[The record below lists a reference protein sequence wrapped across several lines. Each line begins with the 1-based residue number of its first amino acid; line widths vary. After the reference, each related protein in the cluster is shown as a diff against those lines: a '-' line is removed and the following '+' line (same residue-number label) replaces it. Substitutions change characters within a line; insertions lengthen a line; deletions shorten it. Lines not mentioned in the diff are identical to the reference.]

1 MTSPSLRLPILR
13 RSGVSH
19 LALIACGAWLASC
32 SPPPEDQ
39 TNLEREEAPAASTDQ
54 RQTIVEAMVMESA
67 PGQDDSVK
75 LQETEP
81 QLEMAFDASGRLN
94 MFAPPVDPSG
104 ERYPDA
110 TPNPIHIVAAE
121 PVSTFSIDVD
131 TAAYAN
137 TRRFLESGQLPPA
150 DAVRVE
156 ELINYFDYTYAPP
169 NDSKVPFAT
178 AVSVVPTPWN
188 DAAQLVHIGIQGYDL
203 VEEDRPAANLTFLVD
218 VSGSMNSD
226 DKLGL
231 LVQGLRLLVGELGE
245 DDTVAIVTY
254 AGGVRIALPP
264 TPGSDKAAI
273 LGVLDSLR
281 AGGSTAGAAGL
292 ETAYNLAYQSFNVE
306 GVNRILL
313 ATDGDFNV
321 GISDPDLLEQ
331 EIARQRE
338 SGVYLSVLSFGRGN
352 LNDEVTQR
360 LAQNGNGNAAYI
372 ASLLEAKKVLVD
384 ELGGTLFP
392 IANDVK
398 IQVEFNPAQVAEYRL
413 LGYETRILERE
424 DFDNDTVDAGEIG
437 NGHNVTAIY
446 EIVPVTAQFRW
457 MGELRYGE
465 APATEPDDQ
474 FSGELAYLK
483 IRYKLPGEDT
493 SNLISRPIASEQAFA
508 SLEEAPG
515 DVRFSVAVA
524 AYGQLLRND
533 AFLHTYGFDDVVDLA
548 NTARGEDS
556 FGYRAEFIR
565 LADLAGT
572 LSSRWS
578 ALNE

>member
-1 MTSPSLRLPILR
+1 MMEQ
-13 RSGVSH
+13 
-19 LALIACGAWLASC
+19 ALFD
-32 SPPPEDQ
+32 E
-39 TNLEREEAPAASTDQ
+39 PAVAYLT
-54 RQTIVEAMVMESA
+54 
-67 PGQDDSVK
+67 
-75 LQETEP
+75 
-81 QLEMAFDASGRLN
+81 
-94 MFAPPVDPSG
+94 APPSEFQGALYPSTG
-104 ERYPDA
+104 DVYEETA
-110 TPNPIHIVAAE
+110 ANPIHNVSTE

-137 TRRFLESGQLPPA
+137 TRRFIESGQLPPA

-156 ELINYFDYTYAPP
+156 ELINYFNYAYAPP
-169 NDSKVPFAT
+169 VDSQVPFAA
-178 AVSVVPTPWN
+178 AVSVVPSPWN
-188 DAAQLVHIGIQGYDL
+188 QATQLVHIGIQGYDL
-203 VEEDRPAANLTFLVD
+203 IEENRPAANLTFLVD
-218 VSGSMNSD
+218 ISGSMDSP

-245 DDTVAIVTY
+245 NDTVAIVTY
-254 AGGVRIALPP
+254 ASGVRIALPP

-273 LGVLDSLR
+273 LGVLDGLR
-281 AGGSTAGAAGL
+281 AGGSTSGEAGL

-321 GISDPDLLEQ
+321 GISDPDLLEE

-338 SGVYLSVLSFGRGN
+338 GGVYLSVLSFGRGN
-352 LNDEVTQR
+352 LNDELTQR

-372 ASLLEAKKVLVD
+372 GSLLEAKKVLVD

-413 LGYETRILERE
+413 LGYETRILARE

-457 MGELRYGE
+457 LGDLRYDQ
-465 APATEPDDQ
+465 APALEPDDQ

-483 IRYKLPGEDT
+483 IRYKLPGEDI
-493 SNLISRPIASEQAFA
+493 SNLISRPISDEQAVA

-515 DVRFSVAVA
+515 DVRFSIAVA

-533 AFLHTYGFDDVVDLA
+533 AFLQTYDFDDVVDLA
-548 NTARGEDS
+548 NASRGKDS
-556 FGYRAEFIR
+556 FGYRAEFVR

-572 LSSRWS
+572 LDNRWS
-578 ALNE
+578 SLNE

>member
-1 MTSPSLRLPILR
+1 MTMMKRGVLNRRLH
-13 RSGVSH
+13 GT
-19 LALIACGAWLASC
+19 AMLIAGGAFTLAACEQQQQSGM
-32 SPPPEDQ
+32 
-39 TNLEREEAPAASTDQ
+39 TDETRTRAQ
-54 RQTIVEAMVMESA
+54 PDA
-67 PGQDDSVK
+67 
-75 LQETEP
+75 ETEVVEEVVMME
-81 QLEMAFDASGRLN
+81 QALFDEPAVAYLT
-94 MFAPPVDPSG
+94 APPSEFQGALYPSTG
-104 ERYPDA
+104 GVYEETVA
-110 TPNPIHIVAAE
+110 NPIHNVSTE

-137 TRRFLESGQLPPA
+137 TRRFIESGQLPPA

-156 ELINYFDYTYAPP
+156 ELINYFNYAYAPP
-169 NDSKVPFAT
+169 VDSQVPFAA
-178 AVSVVPTPWN
+178 AVSVVPSPWN
-188 DAAQLVHIGIQGYDL
+188 QATQLVHIGIQGYDL
-203 VEEDRPAANLTFLVD
+203 IEENRPAANLTFLVD
-218 VSGSMNSD
+218 VSGSMDSP

-245 DDTVAIVTY
+245 NDTVAIVTY
-254 AGGVRIALPP
+254 ASGVRIALPP

-273 LGVLDSLR
+273 LGVLDGLR
-281 AGGSTAGAAGL
+281 AGGSTSGEAGL

-321 GISDPDLLEQ
+321 GISDPDLLEE

-338 SGVYLSVLSFGRGN
+338 GGVYLSVLSFGRGN
-352 LNDEVTQR
+352 LNDELTQR

-372 ASLLEAKKVLVD
+372 DSLLEAKKVLVD

-413 LGYETRILERE
+413 LGYETRILARE

-457 MGELRYGE
+457 LGDLRYDQ
-465 APATEPDDQ
+465 APALESDDQ

-483 IRYKLPGEDT
+483 IRYKLPGEDI
-493 SNLISRPIASEQAFA
+493 SNLISRPISDEQAVA

-515 DVRFSVAVA
+515 DVRFSIAVA

-533 AFLHTYGFDDVVDLA
+533 AFLQTYDFDDVVDLA
-548 NTARGEDS
+548 NASRGKDS
-556 FGYRAEFIR
+556 FGYRAEFVR

-572 LSSRWS
+572 LDNRWS
-578 ALNE
+578 SLNE

>member
-1 MTSPSLRLPILR
+1 MHIHLNGWPFRKGHAGLVLMTGTLALAACSPEQEDLTKVESDVTWERIQVESQDTVVEEVVMMEQALSTGVASNYEMAYL
-13 RSGVSH
+13 SDQQVGWVTGVS
-19 LALIACGAWLASC
+19 GQG
-32 SPPPEDQ
+32 DVY
-39 TNLEREEAPAASTDQ
+39 EETA
-54 RQTIVEAMVMESA
+54 
-67 PGQDDSVK
+67 
-75 LQETEP
+75 
-81 QLEMAFDASGRLN
+81 
-94 MFAPPVDPSG
+94 
-104 ERYPDA
+104 
-110 TPNPIHIVAAE
+110 PNPIHAVSTD

-131 TAAYAN
+131 TASYAN
-137 TRRFLESGQLPPA
+137 TRRFIESGQLPPA

-156 ELINYFDYTYAPP
+156 ELINYFDYAYAPP
-169 NDSKVPFAT
+169 IDSEVPFAT
-178 AVSVVPTPWN
+178 SVSVVPSPWN
-188 DAAQLVHIGIQGYDL
+188 QATQLVHIGIQGYDL

-218 VSGSMNSD
+218 VSGSMNSP

-254 AGGVRIALPP
+254 ASGVRIALPP
-264 TPGSDKAAI
+264 TPGSDKATI

-281 AGGSTAGAAGL
+281 AGGSTSGQAGL
-292 ETAYNLAYQSFNVE
+292 ATAYRLAYGSFNVE

-321 GISDPDLLEQ
+321 GISDPDLLEE

-338 SGVYLSVLSFGRGN
+338 GGVYLSVLSFGRGN
-352 LNDEVTQR
+352 LNDELTQR

-372 ASLLEAKKVLVD
+372 DSLLEAKKVLVD

-424 DFDNDTVDAGEIG
+424 DFNNDHVDAGEIG

-446 EIVPVTAQFRW
+446 EIVPATAEFRW
-457 MGELRYGE
+457 MGDLRYDEG
-465 APATEPDDQ
+465 PALEPDDQ
-474 FSGELAYLK
+474 FAGELAYLK

-493 SNLISRPIASEQAFA
+493 SKLISRPVSAEQTIAT
-508 SLEEAPG
+508 LDDAPG
-515 DVRFSVAVA
+515 DVRFSIAVA

-533 AFLHTYGFDDVVDLA
+533 AFLSDYGFGDVVDLA
-548 NTARGEDS
+548 SAAKGKDS
-556 FGYRAEFIR
+556 FGYRAEFVR

-572 LSSRWS
+572 LSNRWS
-578 ALNE
+578 SLNE